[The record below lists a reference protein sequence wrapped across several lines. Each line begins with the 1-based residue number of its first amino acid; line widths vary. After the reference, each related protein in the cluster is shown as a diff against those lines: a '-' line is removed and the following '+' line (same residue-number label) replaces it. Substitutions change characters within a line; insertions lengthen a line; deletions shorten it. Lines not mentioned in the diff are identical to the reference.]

1 MKNDHQELLKDPL
14 VDLYYPSKQKREEAR
29 RKNAAMRDYPNEVI
43 PNLALEQLAAQIS
56 NYYSK
61 RTLDLLTEFCCDRET
76 IEYRLDVLED
86 FRSVPKLAAT
96 VKKTVDIMLEND
108 RKNIYK
114 LSNPDSFSMLAE
126 ALEAYEAYIN
136 CMEILHGFYADNK
149 DKLRSKGVIGMFG
162 YFEEQLRDPHY
173 NELKKQTEELRVMIK
188 DRVRSVTVAINLDE
202 TLVPVSA
209 GILELSKE
217 PYILKP
223 SLLDRIIY
231 HGANFQS
238 GKVIKSVRNKYTGI
252 NTDGE
257 PNLNAADKA
266 LFEELGAITESY
278 VSKLCD
284 VLEEYQKIT
293 LKDMYSISY
302 QLDFYLG
309 AIEMID
315 LCESAGFKMCRP
327 EITDGPTEIKGL
339 FDPIYFREARSHNM
353 RAKEKDKKPVVLNDI
368 SFGEDADFYLLT
380 GANNGGKTTFVRA
393 VGICFAMAQ
402 AGLYVPAE
410 SCRIRPA
417 DYIYTH
423 FPKEEQTGINTS
435 RFTSEIKQ
443 FKKISETVTPDSLLF
458 MNESIQSTTPTEC
471 VDIAYEMLRIFT
483 KIGVRGIF
491 ATHLPELA
499 DRIPELNASGAPSK
513 VESLIVLTDEQTGE
527 RKYKVVRG
535 SPSHNSYARSIL
547 GEFGI
552 SYEEIAA
559 RLDQTG
565 GSKTK

>member
-14 VDLYYPSKQKREEAR
+14 VDLYYPSKQKREECRARSAAR
-29 RKNAAMRDYPNEVI
+29 RDFPKDFSA
-43 PNLALEQLAAQIS
+43 NLSLEQLAAQIS

-61 RTLDLLTEFCCDRET
+61 RTLDILSEFCCDKEV

-86 FRSVPKLAAT
+86 FRSVPKLSST

-108 RKNIYK
+108 RKNVYK
-114 LSNPDSFSMLAE
+114 LSNPDSFSMLSE
-126 ALEAYEAYIN
+126 ALEAYEAYIS
-136 CMEILHGFYADNK
+136 CMELLHEFYAENK
-149 DKLRSKGVIGMFG
+149 PRLRSRGVIGMFE
-162 YFEEQLRDPHY
+162 YFEEQLRDPHFA
-173 NELKKQTEELRVMIK
+173 ELKKQTAELRAMLK
-188 DRVRSVTVAINLDE
+188 DRIRSVTVAINLDE

-238 GKVIKSVRNKYTGI
+238 GKVIKSVRNKYTGL

-257 PNLNAADKA
+257 PNLNTADKA
-266 LFEELGAITESY
+266 LFDELAAISDSY
-278 VSKLCD
+278 VQKLCD

-309 AIEMID
+309 AIDMIN
-315 LCESAGFKMCRP
+315 LCESAGMKMCRP
-327 EITDGPTEIKGL
+327 VISDGATVIKGL
-339 FDPIYFREARSHNM
+339 FDPIYFREARTYNM
-353 RAKEKDKKPVVLNDI
+353 RAKEKDRKPVVLNDI
-368 SFGEDADFYLLT
+368 SFGEDADFYILT

-410 SCRIRPA
+410 SCTIRPA

-423 FPKEEQTGINTS
+423 FPKEEQTGINAS
-435 RFTSEIKQ
+435 RFTTEIKQ
-443 FKKISETVTPDSLLF
+443 FRTISETITDNSLLF
-458 MNESIQSTTPTEC
+458 MNESIQSTTPGEC
-471 VDIAYEMLRIFT
+471 VDIAYEMVRIFT
-483 KIGVRGIF
+483 SIGVRGIF

-499 DRIPELNASGAPSK
+499 ERIDELNQSGVRSK
-513 VESLIVLTDEQTGE
+513 LESLTVLTDEQTGE
-527 RKYKVVRG
+527 RKYKVVKG
-535 SPSHNSYARSIL
+535 KPSRTSHARTIL
-547 GEFGI
+547 DEFGI
-552 SYEEIAA
+552 SYEQIAE
-559 RLDQTG
+559 RLKKQ
-565 GSKTK
+565 

>member
-14 VDLYYPSKQKREEAR
+14 VDLYYPSKQKREECRARSAAR
-29 RKNAAMRDYPNEVI
+29 RDFPKDFSA
-43 PNLALEQLAAQIS
+43 NLSLEQLAAQIS

-61 RTLDLLTEFCCDRET
+61 RTLDILSEFCCDKEV

-86 FRSVPKLAAT
+86 FRSVPKLSST

-108 RKNIYK
+108 RKNVYK
-114 LSNPDSFSMLAE
+114 LSNPDSFSMLSE
-126 ALEAYEAYIN
+126 ALEAYEAYIS
-136 CMEILHGFYADNK
+136 CMELLHEFYAENK
-149 DKLRSKGVIGMFG
+149 PRLRSRGVIGMFE
-162 YFEEQLRDPHY
+162 YFEEQLRDPHFA
-173 NELKKQTEELRVMIK
+173 ELKKQTAELRSMLK
-188 DRVRSVTVAINLDE
+188 DRIRSVTVAINLNE

-238 GKVIKSVRNKYTGI
+238 GKVIKSVRNKYTGL

-257 PNLNAADKA
+257 PNLNTADKA
-266 LFEELGAITESY
+266 LFDELAAISDSY
-278 VSKLCD
+278 VQKLCD

-309 AIEMID
+309 AIDMIN
-315 LCESAGFKMCRP
+315 LCESAGMKMCRP
-327 EITDGPTEIKGL
+327 VISDGATVIKGL
-339 FDPIYFREARSHNM
+339 FDPIYFREARTYNM
-353 RAKEKDKKPVVLNDI
+353 RAKEKDRKPVVLNDI
-368 SFGEDADFYLLT
+368 SFGKDADFYILT

-410 SCRIRPA
+410 SCTIRPA

-423 FPKEEQTGINTS
+423 FPKEEQTGINAS
-435 RFTSEIKQ
+435 RFTTEIKQ
-443 FKKISETVTPDSLLF
+443 FRTISETITDNSLLF
-458 MNESIQSTTPTEC
+458 MNESIQSTTPGEC
-471 VDIAYEMLRIFT
+471 VDIAYEMVRIFT
-483 KIGVRGIF
+483 SIGVRGIF

-499 DRIPELNASGAPSK
+499 ERIDELNQSGVRSK
-513 VESLIVLTDEQTGE
+513 LESLTVLTDEQTGE
-527 RKYKVVRG
+527 RKYKVVKG
-535 SPSHNSYARSIL
+535 KPSRTSHARTIL
-547 GEFGI
+547 DEFGI
-552 SYEEIAA
+552 SYEQIAE
-559 RLDQTG
+559 RLKKQ
-565 GSKTK
+565 

>member
-1 MKNDHQELLKDPL
+1 MKNEQQELLKDPL
-14 VDLYYPSKQKREEAR
+14 VDLYYPSKQKREESRARSAAR
-29 RKNAAMRDYPNEVI
+29 RDFPKDLTAD
-43 PNLALEQLAAQIS
+43 LSLEQLAAQIS

-61 RTLDLLTEFCCDRET
+61 RTLDILSEFCCDKEV

-86 FRSVPKLAAT
+86 FRSVPKLSST

-114 LSNPDSFSMLAE
+114 LSDPDSFSMLTE
-126 ALEAYEAYIN
+126 ALEAYEAYIH
-136 CMEILHGFYADNK
+136 CMELLHDFYAENK
-149 DKLRSKGVIGMFG
+149 SKLRSKGVIGMFE
-162 YFEEQLRDPHY
+162 YFEDQLRDPHFT
-173 NELKKQTEELRVMIK
+173 ELKKQTAELRAMMK
-188 DRVRSVTVAINLDE
+188 DRIRSVTVAINLDE

-238 GKVIKSVRNKYTGI
+238 GKVIKSVRNKYVGL

-257 PNLNAADKA
+257 PDLNTADKA
-266 LFEELGAITESY
+266 LFDELSAISESY
-278 VSKLCD
+278 VRKLCD

-309 AIEMID
+309 AIDMIN
-315 LCESAGFKMCRP
+315 LCESAGMKMCRP
-327 EITDGPTEIKGL
+327 VISDGATVIKGL
-339 FDPIYFREARSHNM
+339 FDPIYFREARTYNM
-353 RAKEKDKKPVVLNDI
+353 RVKEKDRKPVVLNDI
-368 SFGEDADFYLLT
+368 SFGTDADFYILT

-410 SCRIRPA
+410 SCTIRPA

-423 FPKEEQTGINTS
+423 FPKEEQTGINAS
-435 RFTSEIKQ
+435 RFTTEIKQ
-443 FKKISETVTPDSLLF
+443 FRTISDTITGSSLLF
-458 MNESIQSTTPTEC
+458 MNESIQSTTPGEC
-471 VDIAYEMLRIFT
+471 VDIAFEMVKIFT
-483 KIGVRGIF
+483 SIGVRGIF

-499 DRIPELNASGAPSK
+499 DRIDELNRSGVRSK
-513 VESLIVLTDEQTGE
+513 LESLTVLTDEATGE
-527 RKYKVVRG
+527 RKYKVVKG
-535 SPSHNSYARSIL
+535 KPSHNSHARTIL
-547 GEFGI
+547 DEFGI
-552 SYEEIAA
+552 SYDEIAK
-559 RLDQTG
+559 RLE
-565 GSKTK
+565 KK

>member
-1 MKNDHQELLKDPL
+1 MKNDQRELLKDPL
-14 VDLYYPSKQKREEAR
+14 VDLYYPSKQKREQCRAE
-29 RKNAAMRDYPNEVI
+29 NAKKRDLPKDMEQ
-43 PNLALEQLAAQIS
+43 NLELAQLAGQIS
-56 NYYSK
+56 SYYSN
-61 RTLDLLTEFCCDRET
+61 RTLELLTEFCCDKEV

-86 FRSVPKLAAT
+86 FMRVPKLAAT

-108 RKNIYK
+108 RKNIYR
-114 LSNPDSFSMLAE
+114 LSAPDSFSMLAE
-126 ALEAYEAYIN
+126 ALQAYEAYVD
-136 CMEILHGFYADNK
+136 CMELLHSFYEESR
-149 DKLRSKGVIGMFG
+149 DKLHSAGVIGMFG
-162 YFEEQLRDPHY
+162 YFEEQRRDPHY
-173 NELKKQTEELRVMIK
+173 AQLKQETAELRAMIK
-188 DRVRSVTVAINLDE
+188 NRVRSVTVAINLDE

-209 GILELSKE
+209 GILELSDE

-238 GKVIKSVRNKYTGI
+238 SKIVKSVRNKYTGL

-266 LFEELGAITESY
+266 LFDELSALTDGF
-278 VSKLCD
+278 VQKLAD

-309 AIEMID
+309 AIDMIN
-315 LCESAGFKMCRP
+315 LCTSCGMKMSRP
-327 EITDGPTEIKGL
+327 VISEDKTVIKGL
-339 FDPIYFREARSHNM
+339 FDPIYFREARTHNM
-353 RAKEKDKKPVVLNDI
+353 RSKEQKPVVLNDI
-368 SFGEDADFYLLT
+368 TFGEGEDFYLLT

-410 SCRIRPA
+410 SCLLRPA

-423 FPKEEQTGINTS
+423 FPKEEQTGINAS
-435 RFTSEIKQ
+435 RFTTEIKQ
-443 FKKISETVTPDSLLF
+443 FRTISDTITERSLLF

-471 VDIAYEMLRIFT
+471 VDIAYEMVKIFT
-483 KIGVRGIF
+483 TIGVRGIF

-499 DRIPELNASGAPSK
+499 AKVEELNGSGIRSK
-513 VESLIVLTDEQTGE
+513 VGSLIVLTDEATGE
-527 RKYKVVRG
+527 RKYKVVKG
-535 SPSHNSYARSIL
+535 QPSRTSYARSIL
-547 GEFGI
+547 NEFGI
-552 SYEEIAA
+552 SYEEIIKRQRKA
-559 RLDQTG
+559 
-565 GSKTK
+565 K

>member
-29 RKNAAMRDYPNEVI
+29 ARNAARRDWPRDFSA
-43 PNLALEQLAAQIS
+43 NLGLEQVAAQIS
-56 NYYSK
+56 NYYAK
-61 RTLDLLTEFCCDRET
+61 RTLDLLSEFSCDKEV

-86 FRSVPKLAAT
+86 FMRVPKLSST

-126 ALEAYEAYIN
+126 ALEAYEAYVN
-136 CMEILHGFYADNK
+136 CMEILHDFYAGNRE
-149 DKLRSKGVIGMFG
+149 KLRSKGVIGMFE

-173 NELKKQTEELRVMIK
+173 AELKKQTAELRAMIK

-209 GILELSKE
+209 GILEISKE

-223 SLLDRIIY
+223 SLLDRMIY

-238 GKVIKSVRNKYTGI
+238 GKVMKSVRNKYTGL

-266 LFEELGAITESY
+266 LFDELGAITEGY
-278 VSKLCD
+278 VEKLCD

-309 AIEMID
+309 AIEMIN
-315 LCESAGFKMCRP
+315 LCEASGMKMCRP
-327 EITDGPTEIKGL
+327 VITEKETVIEGL
-339 FDPIYFREARSHNM
+339 FDPIYFREARTYNM

-368 SFGEDADFYLLT
+368 SFGEDADFYILT

-402 AGLYVPAE
+402 AGLYVPAV
-410 SCRIRPA
+410 SCRLRPA

-423 FPKEEQTGINTS
+423 FPKEEQTGINAS
-435 RFTSEIKQ
+435 RFTTEIKQ
-443 FKKISETVTPDSLLF
+443 FKTISETVTDRSLLF
-458 MNESIQSTTPTEC
+458 MNESIQSTTPREC
-471 VDIAYEMLRIFT
+471 VEIAYEMVRIFT

-499 DRIPELNASGAPSK
+499 DRIPELNASGARSK
-513 VESLIVLTDEQTGE
+513 TESLIVLTDEATGQ
-527 RKYKVVRG
+527 RKYKVVKG
-535 SPSHNSYARSIL
+535 MPTYTGHARTIL
-547 GEFGI
+547 DEFGI
-552 SYEEIAA
+552 SYEEIAK
-559 RLDQTG
+559 RLE
-565 GSKTK
+565 K

>member
-14 VDLYYPSKQKREEAR
+14 VDLYYPSKQKREECRARSAAR
-29 RKNAAMRDYPNEVI
+29 RDFPKDFSA
-43 PNLALEQLAAQIS
+43 NLSLEQLAAQIS

-61 RTLDLLTEFCCDRET
+61 RTLDILSEFCCDKEV

-86 FRSVPKLAAT
+86 FRSVPKLSST

-108 RKNIYK
+108 RKNVYK
-114 LSNPDSFSMLAE
+114 LSNPDSFSMLSE
-126 ALEAYEAYIN
+126 ALEAYEAYIS
-136 CMEILHGFYADNK
+136 CMELLHEFYAENK
-149 DKLRSKGVIGMFG
+149 PRLRSRGVIGMFE
-162 YFEEQLRDPHY
+162 YFEEQLRDPHFA
-173 NELKKQTEELRVMIK
+173 ELKKQTAELRAMLK
-188 DRVRSVTVAINLDE
+188 DRIRSVTVAINLDE

-238 GKVIKSVRNKYTGI
+238 GKVIKSVRNKYTGL
-252 NTDGE
+252 NPDGE
-257 PNLNAADKA
+257 PDLNTADKA
-266 LFEELGAITESY
+266 LFDELAAISDSY
-278 VSKLCD
+278 VQKLCD

-309 AIEMID
+309 AIDMIN
-315 LCESAGFKMCRP
+315 LCESAGMKMCRP
-327 EITDGPTEIKGL
+327 VISDGATVIKGL
-339 FDPIYFREARSHNM
+339 FDPIYFREARTYNL
-353 RAKEKDKKPVVLNDI
+353 RAKEKDRKPVVLNDI
-368 SFGEDADFYLLT
+368 SFGKDADFYILT

-410 SCRIRPA
+410 SCTIRPA

-423 FPKEEQTGINTS
+423 FPKEEQTGINAS
-435 RFTSEIKQ
+435 RFTTEIKQ
-443 FKKISETVTPDSLLF
+443 FRTISETITDNSLLF
-458 MNESIQSTTPTEC
+458 MNESIQSTTPGEC
-471 VDIAYEMLRIFT
+471 VDIAYEMVRIFT
-483 KIGVRGIF
+483 SIGVRGIF

-499 DRIPELNASGAPSK
+499 ERIDELNQSGVRSK
-513 VESLIVLTDEQTGE
+513 LESLTVLTDEQTGE
-527 RKYKVVRG
+527 RKYKVVKG
-535 SPSHNSYARSIL
+535 KPSRTSHARTIL
-547 GEFGI
+547 DEFGI
-552 SYEEIAA
+552 SYEQIAE
-559 RLDQTG
+559 RLKKQ
-565 GSKTK
+565 

>member
-1 MKNDHQELLKDPL
+1 MKNEQQELLKDPL
-14 VDLYYPSKQKREEAR
+14 VDLYYPSKQKREESRARSAAR
-29 RKNAAMRDYPNEVI
+29 RDFPKDLTAD
-43 PNLALEQLAAQIS
+43 LSLEQLAAQIS

-61 RTLDLLTEFCCDRET
+61 RTLDILSEFCCDKEV

-86 FRSVPKLAAT
+86 FRSVPKLSST

-114 LSNPDSFSMLAE
+114 LSDPDSFSMLTE
-126 ALEAYEAYIN
+126 ALEAYEAYIH
-136 CMEILHGFYADNK
+136 CMELLHDFYAENK
-149 DKLRSKGVIGMFG
+149 SKLRSKGVIGMFE
-162 YFEEQLRDPHY
+162 YFEDQIRDPHFT
-173 NELKKQTEELRVMIK
+173 ELKKQTAELRAMMK
-188 DRVRSVTVAINLDE
+188 DRIRSVTVAINLDE

-238 GKVIKSVRNKYTGI
+238 GKVIKSVRNKYVGL

-257 PNLNAADKA
+257 PDLNTADKA
-266 LFEELGAITESY
+266 LFDELSAISESY
-278 VSKLCD
+278 VRKLCD

-309 AIEMID
+309 AIDMIN
-315 LCESAGFKMCRP
+315 LCESAGMKMCRP
-327 EITDGPTEIKGL
+327 VISDGATVIKGL
-339 FDPIYFREARSHNM
+339 FDPIYFREARTYNM
-353 RAKEKDKKPVVLNDI
+353 RVKEKDRKPVVLNDI
-368 SFGEDADFYLLT
+368 SFGTDADFYILT

-410 SCRIRPA
+410 SCTIRPA

-423 FPKEEQTGINTS
+423 FPKEEQTGINAS
-435 RFTSEIKQ
+435 RFTTEIKQ
-443 FKKISETVTPDSLLF
+443 FRTISDTITGSSLLF
-458 MNESIQSTTPTEC
+458 MNESIQSTTPGEC
-471 VDIAYEMLRIFT
+471 VDIAFEMVKIFT
-483 KIGVRGIF
+483 SIGVRGIF

-499 DRIPELNASGAPSK
+499 DRIDELNRSGVRSK
-513 VESLIVLTDEQTGE
+513 LESLTVLTDEATGE
-527 RKYKVVRG
+527 RKYKVVKG
-535 SPSHNSYARSIL
+535 KPSHNSHARTIL
-547 GEFGI
+547 DEFGI
-552 SYEEIAA
+552 SYDEIAK
-559 RLDQTG
+559 RLE
-565 GSKTK
+565 KK

>member
-14 VDLYYPSKQKREEAR
+14 VDLYYPSKQKREECRARSAAR
-29 RKNAAMRDYPNEVI
+29 RDFPKDFSA
-43 PNLALEQLAAQIS
+43 NLSLEQLAAQIS

-61 RTLDLLTEFCCDRET
+61 RTLDILSEFCCDKEV

-86 FRSVPKLAAT
+86 FRSVPKLSST

-108 RKNIYK
+108 RKNVYK
-114 LSNPDSFSMLAE
+114 LSNPDSFSMLSE
-126 ALEAYEAYIN
+126 ALEAYEAYIS
-136 CMEILHGFYADNK
+136 CMELLHEFYAENK
-149 DKLRSKGVIGMFG
+149 PRLRSRGVIGMFE
-162 YFEEQLRDPHY
+162 YFEEQLRDPHFA
-173 NELKKQTEELRVMIK
+173 ELKKQTAELRSMLK
-188 DRVRSVTVAINLDE
+188 DRIRSVTVAINLNE

-231 HGANFQS
+231 NGAKFQS
-238 GKVIKSVRNKYTGI
+238 GKVIKSVRNKYTGL

-257 PNLNAADKA
+257 PNLNTADKA
-266 LFEELGAITESY
+266 LFDELAAISDSY
-278 VSKLCD
+278 VQKLCD

-309 AIEMID
+309 AIDMIN
-315 LCESAGFKMCRP
+315 LCESAGMKMCRP
-327 EITDGPTEIKGL
+327 VISDGATVIKGL
-339 FDPIYFREARSHNM
+339 FDPIYFREARAYNM
-353 RAKEKDKKPVVLNDI
+353 RAKEKDRKPVVLNDI
-368 SFGEDADFYLLT
+368 SFGEDADFYILT

-410 SCRIRPA
+410 SCTIRPA

-423 FPKEEQTGINTS
+423 FPKEEQTGINAS
-435 RFTSEIKQ
+435 RFTTEIKQ
-443 FKKISETVTPDSLLF
+443 FRTISETITDNSLLF
-458 MNESIQSTTPTEC
+458 MNESIQSTTPDEC
-471 VDIAYEMLRIFT
+471 VDIAYEMVRIFT
-483 KIGVRGIF
+483 SIGVRGIF

-499 DRIPELNASGAPSK
+499 ERIDELNQSGVRSK
-513 VESLIVLTDEQTGE
+513 LESLTVLTDEQTGE
-527 RKYKVVRG
+527 RKYKVVKG
-535 SPSHNSYARSIL
+535 KPSRTSHARTIL
-547 GEFGI
+547 DEFGI
-552 SYEEIAA
+552 SYEQIAE
-559 RLDQTG
+559 RLKKQ
-565 GSKTK
+565 

>member
-14 VDLYYPSKQKREEAR
+14 VDLYYPSKQKREECRARSAAR
-29 RKNAAMRDYPNEVI
+29 RDFPKDFSA
-43 PNLALEQLAAQIS
+43 NLSLEQLAAQIS

-61 RTLDLLTEFCCDRET
+61 RTLDILSEFCCDKEV

-86 FRSVPKLAAT
+86 FRSVPKLSST

-108 RKNIYK
+108 RKNVYK
-114 LSNPDSFSMLAE
+114 LSNPDSFSMLSE
-126 ALEAYEAYIN
+126 ALEAYEAYIS
-136 CMEILHGFYADNK
+136 CMELLHEFYAENK
-149 DKLRSKGVIGMFG
+149 PRLRSRGVIGMFE
-162 YFEEQLRDPHY
+162 YFEEQLRDPHFA
-173 NELKKQTEELRVMIK
+173 ELKKQTAELRAMLK
-188 DRVRSVTVAINLDE
+188 DRIRSVTVAINLDE

-238 GKVIKSVRNKYTGI
+238 GKVIKSVRNKYTGL

-257 PNLNAADKA
+257 PNLNTADKA
-266 LFEELGAITESY
+266 LFDELAAISDSY
-278 VSKLCD
+278 VQKLCD

-309 AIEMID
+309 AIDMIN
-315 LCESAGFKMCRP
+315 LCESAGMKMCRP
-327 EITDGPTEIKGL
+327 VISDGATVIKGL
-339 FDPIYFREARSHNM
+339 FDPIYFREARTYNL
-353 RAKEKDKKPVVLNDI
+353 RAKEKDRKPVVLNDI
-368 SFGEDADFYLLT
+368 SFGKDADFYILT

-410 SCRIRPA
+410 SCTIRPA

-423 FPKEEQTGINTS
+423 FPKEEQTGINAS
-435 RFTSEIKQ
+435 RFTTEIKQ
-443 FKKISETVTPDSLLF
+443 FRTISETITDNSLLF
-458 MNESIQSTTPTEC
+458 MNESIQSTTPGEC
-471 VDIAYEMLRIFT
+471 VDIAYEMVRIFT
-483 KIGVRGIF
+483 SIGVRGIF

-499 DRIPELNASGAPSK
+499 ERIDELNQSGVRSK
-513 VESLIVLTDEQTGE
+513 LESLTVLTDEQTGE
-527 RKYKVVRG
+527 RKYKVVKG
-535 SPSHNSYARSIL
+535 KPSRTSHARTIL
-547 GEFGI
+547 DEFGI
-552 SYEEIAA
+552 SYEQIAE
-559 RLDQTG
+559 RLKKQ
-565 GSKTK
+565 

>member
-14 VDLYYPSKQKREEAR
+14 VDLYYPSKQKREECRAR
-29 RKNAAMRDYPNEVI
+29 SAARRDYPKDFSA
-43 PNLALEQLAAQIS
+43 NLSLEQLAAQIS
-56 NYYSK
+56 SYYSK
-61 RTLDLLTEFCCDRET
+61 RTLDLLSEFCCDKEV

-86 FRSVPKLAAT
+86 FRSVPKLSST

-114 LSNPDSFSMLAE
+114 LSDPDSFSMLSE
-126 ALEAYEAYIN
+126 ALEAYEAYIS
-136 CMEILHGFYADNK
+136 CMELLHGFYAENK
-149 DKLRSKGVIGMFG
+149 AKLRSKGVIGMFE
-162 YFEEQLRDPHY
+162 YFEEQLRDPHFA
-173 NELKKQTEELRVMIK
+173 ELKKQTAELRAMMK
-188 DRVRSVTVAINLDE
+188 DRIRSVTVAINLDE

-238 GKVIKSVRNKYTGI
+238 GKVIKSVRNKYAGL

-257 PNLNAADKA
+257 PDLNTADKA
-266 LFEELGAITESY
+266 LFDELAAISDSY
-278 VSKLCD
+278 VQKLCD

-309 AIEMID
+309 AIDMIN
-315 LCESAGFKMCRP
+315 LCESAGMKMCRP
-327 EITDGPTEIKGL
+327 VISDGPTVIKGL
-339 FDPIYFREARSHNM
+339 FDPVYFREARTYNM
-353 RAKEKDKKPVVLNDI
+353 RVKEKDRKPVVLNDI
-368 SFGEDADFYLLT
+368 SFGEGADFYILT

-410 SCRIRPA
+410 SCTLRPA

-423 FPKEEQTGINTS
+423 FPREEQTGINAS
-435 RFTSEIKQ
+435 RFTTEIKQ
-443 FKKISETVTPDSLLF
+443 FKTISETVTENSLLF
-458 MNESIQSTTPTEC
+458 MNESIQSTTPGEC
-471 VDIAYEMLRIFT
+471 VDIACEMVKIFT
-483 KIGVRGIF
+483 SIGVRGIF

-499 DRIPELNASGAPSK
+499 EKIDELNRSGVRSK
-513 VESLIVLTDEQTGE
+513 LESLTMLTDEATGE
-527 RKYKVVRG
+527 RKYKVVKG
-535 SPSHNSYARSIL
+535 MPSRTSHARSIL
-547 GEFGI
+547 DEFGI
-552 SYEEIAA
+552 SYEEIAR
-559 RLDQTG
+559 RL
-565 GSKTK
+565 KKE

>member
-14 VDLYYPSKQKREEAR
+14 VDLYYPSKQKREECRARSAAR
-29 RKNAAMRDYPNEVI
+29 RDFPKDFSA
-43 PNLALEQLAAQIS
+43 NLSLEQLAAQIS

-61 RTLDLLTEFCCDRET
+61 RTLDILSEFCCDKEV

-86 FRSVPKLAAT
+86 FRSVPKLSST

-108 RKNIYK
+108 RKNVYK
-114 LSNPDSFSMLAE
+114 LSNPDSFSMLSE
-126 ALEAYEAYIN
+126 ALEAYEAYIS
-136 CMEILHGFYADNK
+136 CMELLHEFYAENK
-149 DKLRSKGVIGMFG
+149 PRLRSRGVIGMFE
-162 YFEEQLRDPHY
+162 YFEEQLRDPHFA
-173 NELKKQTEELRVMIK
+173 ELKKQTAELRAMLK
-188 DRVRSVTVAINLDE
+188 DRIRSVTVAINLDE

-238 GKVIKSVRNKYTGI
+238 GKVIKSVRNKYTGL

-257 PNLNAADKA
+257 PDLNTADKA
-266 LFEELGAITESY
+266 LFDELAAISDSY
-278 VSKLCD
+278 VQKLCD

-309 AIEMID
+309 AIDMIN
-315 LCESAGFKMCRP
+315 LCESAGMKMCRP
-327 EITDGPTEIKGL
+327 VISDGATVIKGL
-339 FDPIYFREARSHNM
+339 FDPIYFREARTYNL
-353 RAKEKDKKPVVLNDI
+353 RAKEKDRKPVVLNDI
-368 SFGEDADFYLLT
+368 SFGKDADFYILT

-410 SCRIRPA
+410 SCTIRPA

-423 FPKEEQTGINTS
+423 FPKEEQTGINAS
-435 RFTSEIKQ
+435 RFTTEIKQ
-443 FKKISETVTPDSLLF
+443 FRTISETITDNSLLF
-458 MNESIQSTTPTEC
+458 MNESIQSTTPGEC
-471 VDIAYEMLRIFT
+471 VDIAYEMVRIFT
-483 KIGVRGIF
+483 SIGVRGIF

-499 DRIPELNASGAPSK
+499 ERIDELNQSGVRSK
-513 VESLIVLTDEQTGE
+513 LESLTVLTDEQTGE
-527 RKYKVVRG
+527 RKYKVVKG
-535 SPSHNSYARSIL
+535 KPSRTSHARTIL
-547 GEFGI
+547 DEFGI
-552 SYEEIAA
+552 SYEQIAE
-559 RLDQTG
+559 RLKKQ
-565 GSKTK
+565 

>member
-1 MKNDHQELLKDPL
+1 MKDPL
-14 VDLYYPSKQKREEAR
+14 VDLYYPSKQKREACRAR
-29 RKNAAMRDYPNEVI
+29 NAARRDYPKETADD
-43 PNLALEQLAAQIS
+43 LCLGQLAGQIS
-56 NYYSK
+56 NYYAK
-61 RTLDLLTEFCCDRET
+61 RTLDLLTEFCCDKEI

-108 RKNIYK
+108 RKNIYR

-136 CMEILHGFYADNK
+136 CMEILHEFYASSRE
-149 DKLRSKGVIGMFG
+149 KLHSKGVIGMFE
-162 YFEEQLRDPHY
+162 YFEEQLRDSHY
-173 NELKKQTEELRVMIK
+173 NELKKQTAELRAMMK
-188 DRVRSVTVAINLDE
+188 DRIRSVTVAVNFDE

-209 GILELSKE
+209 GIVEISKE

-231 HGANFQS
+231 HGANLQP
-238 GKVIKSVRNKYTGI
+238 GKVIKSVRNKYTGL

-266 LFEELGAITESY
+266 LFDELGAITESY
-278 VSKLCD
+278 VGKLCN
-284 VLEEYQKIT
+284 VQEEYQKIT

-309 AIEMID
+309 AIDMIN
-315 LCESAGFKMCRP
+315 LCESAGMKMCRP
-327 EITDGPTEIKGL
+327 ELTDGATEIKGL
-339 FDPIYFREARSHNM
+339 FDPIYFREARTHNL
-353 RAKEKDKKPVVLNDI
+353 RAKEKDRKPVVLNDI
-368 SFGEDADFYLLT
+368 TFGRDEDFFLLT

-410 SCRIRPA
+410 SCKLRPA

-443 FKKISETVTPDSLLF
+443 FRTISETITSDSLLF
-458 MNESIQSTTPTEC
+458 MNESIQSTTPREC

-483 KIGVRGIF
+483 GIGVRGIF

-499 DRIPELNASGAPSK
+499 DRIPELNESGVRSK
-513 VESLIVLTDEQTGE
+513 TGSLIVLTDEATGE

-535 SPSHNSYARSIL
+535 SPSHTSFARSIL
-547 GEFGI
+547 DEFGI

-559 RLDQTG
+559 RLNDH
-565 GSKTK
+565 K